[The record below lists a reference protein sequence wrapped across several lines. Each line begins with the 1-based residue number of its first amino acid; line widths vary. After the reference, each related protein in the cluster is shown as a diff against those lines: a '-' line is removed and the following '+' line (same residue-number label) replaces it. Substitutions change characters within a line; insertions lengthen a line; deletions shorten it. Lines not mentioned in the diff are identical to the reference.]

1 MAQPMANIRTRLGKP
16 VGRNCKVYLGPLNG
30 VRVMVSEMRPMS
42 PREHTMPADKLPGS
56 PHDSAPKAAR
66 ERRESQRLIT
76 DWEQETTQLGRALA
90 LMTLDVSAMPSEK
103 WAHRFI
109 ISLRPVVEDCV
120 LLFYGAKFAALMELP
135 AKPDHS
141 VPMVEQLPAR
151 YVPVF
156 TKGCIDAAL
165 RSVPV
170 RLQGA
175 ADREDGRQELYRVAF
190 IAFTAEP
197 LRQRRLAFGAF
208 NCRVAE
214 GQA

>member
-1 MAQPMANIRTRLGKP
+1 MGTGDDTARARARFDDT
-16 VGRNCKVYLGPLNG
+16 GR
-30 VRVMVSEMRPMS
+30 
-42 PREHTMPADKLPGS
+42 
-56 PHDSAPKAAR
+56 
-66 ERRESQRLIT
+66 
-76 DWEQETTQLGRALA
+76 
-90 LMTLDVSAMPSEK
+90 
-103 WAHRFI
+103 
-109 ISLRPVVEDCV
+109 LRPVVEDCV

-135 AKPDHS
+135 EKPDHS

-165 RSVPV
+165 RSAPV

-190 IAFTAEP
+190 IVFTAEP
-197 LRQRRLAFGAF
+197 LRQQRLAFGAF

-214 GQA
+214 AQA

>member
-1 MAQPMANIRTRLGKP
+1 
-16 VGRNCKVYLGPLNG
+16 
-30 VRVMVSEMRPMS
+30 
-42 PREHTMPADKLPGS
+42 MPAVKTPAESDKLPGS
-56 PHDSAPKAAR
+56 PHDSAPQAAR
-66 ERRESQRLIT
+66 ERREAERLIT
-76 DWEQETTQLGRALA
+76 DWKQETTQLGRALA

-135 AKPDHS
+135 EKPDHS

-197 LRQRRLAFGAF
+197 LRQHRLAFGAF

-214 GQA
+214 AQA